1 MAGRAVLGLTG
12 RGTESGS
19 ASRSSSMP
27 VTSTTVMVLMHSI
40 WAARDEIKGTG

>member
-1 MAGRAVLGLTG
+1 
-12 RGTESGS
+12 
-19 ASRSSSMP
+19 MP